1 MGTLPEVMVAYFLRH
16 ADAELRADSDYQR
29 RLTPKGLEQ
38 ADKVGKFFVRC
49 GLLPQLILT
58 SPIVRALQTAK
69 IVAENL
75 EKAEFSEAAWLA
87 CGMTAETCLMELKAR
102 QEKASVLLVG
112 HEPDFSDT
120 IATMVGLEDAAAI
133 KVRKASLTGVE
144 LLDFQAGQGQLHFLV
159 PARLM

>member
-1 MGTLPEVMVAYFLRH
+1 MGTLPELMVAYFLRH

-87 CGMTAETCLMELKAR
+87 CGMTAETCLMELKA
-102 QEKASVLLVG
+102 
-112 HEPDFSDT
+112 
-120 IATMVGLEDAAAI
+120 
-133 KVRKASLTGVE
+133 VRKKLRSCWLATSRISATPSPRWLGSKMLRRSRSGASLTGVE